1 MKVSRSS
8 RHAKIVGDFG
18 EALVLYWLSKYG
30 YECARIDYTGIDL
43 IARNPHKKEVM
54 GISVKSRTRTE
65 GTESDV
71 VNIPID
77 NFEKAKNACHA
88 FGCVPYFAIVVDAGE
103 IIRGF
108 VLSMDHL
115 LKISPPTNQASY
127 WKMNTKHLEK
137 YRNDSE
143 TIIFA
148 QFSIPLY
155 SLLNKRELEI

>member
-1 MKVSRSS
+1 MKVSKSS

-30 YECARIDYTGIDL
+30 YECARIDHTGIDL
-43 IARNPHKKEVM
+43 IARNPSKKELM

-77 NFEKAKNACHA
+77 NFEKAKNACIA

-103 IIRGF
+103 IIRGYI
-108 VLSMDHL
+108 LSMDHL
-115 LKISPPTNQASY
+115 LKISPPINQTAY
-127 WKMNTKHLEK
+127 WKMSTKHLEK

-143 TIIFA
+143 IIIFE
-148 QFSIPLY
+148 FHTST
-155 SLLNKRELEI
+155 KW

>member
-1 MKVSRSS
+1 MDMSVRVFD
-8 RHAKIVGDFG
+8 H
-18 EALVLYWLSKYG
+18 
-30 YECARIDYTGIDL
+30 TGIDL
-43 IARNPHKKEVM
+43 IARNPRKKEVM
-54 GISVKSRTRTE
+54 GISAKSRTRTE

-77 NFEKAKNACHA
+77 NFEKAKNACRA

-115 LKISPPTNQASY
+115 LKISPPTNQASS
-127 WKMNTKHLEK
+127 WKINTKHLEK

-143 TIIFA
+143 IIIFE
-148 QFSIPLY
+148 FHTST
-155 SLLNKRELEI
+155 KW